1 MWKHLLKN
9 GIKLP
14 KITSK
19 EINKQIVPVLREME
33 KTGVLLDTKLLN
45 DMAKKVEVRLKAIE
59 KEIYKLAGE
68 EFNINS
74 PIQMGEIL
82 YKKLKLA
89 TEDVKRTKNGFSTAA
104 NELRKLEGKHKVIKP
119 ILEYREFS
127 KLLSTYLK
135 PLPLLVDEN
144 SRLHTNYGLETT
156 TGRLTSNEPNLQ
168 NIPIRGE
175 MGQEIRKAFVA
186 GEGMKLISADYS
198 QIELR
203 VVACLAN
210 DTSMIDSFKSG
221 VDIHTRTAAEI
232 FTVGLDKVTKEQ
244 RNRAKTINFGVL
256 YGMSPYGLS
265 QALNIGQSEAAEYIK
280 KYFTVHSGIKDY
292 CTRMIKVAREEG
304 YVETLFGFRR
314 SLPNIDSHY
323 RNIAEAEERMA
334 INTPV
339 QGSAAE
345 ILKLSMIE
353 LKKQLSLLNKKGI
366 KAEMLLTIH
375 DELIIEVEEKS
386 LLEVARVVKKSMENA
401 ISLCVPILA
410 EVKIG
415 KSWGEMDEVSL

>member
-168 NIPIRGE
+168 NIPIRGS
-175 MGQEIRKAFVA
+175 
-186 GEGMKLISADYS
+186 L
-198 QIELR
+198 
-203 VVACLAN
+203 LAW
-210 DTSMIDSFKSG
+210 
-221 VDIHTRTAAEI
+221 
-232 FTVGLDKVTKEQ
+232 
-244 RNRAKTINFGVL
+244 
-256 YGMSPYGLS
+256 
-265 QALNIGQSEAAEYIK
+265 
-280 KYFTVHSGIKDY
+280 
-292 CTRMIKVAREEG
+292 RMIHR
-304 YVETLFGFRR
+304 
-314 SLPNIDSHY
+314 
-323 RNIAEAEERMA
+323 
-334 INTPV
+334 
-339 QGSAAE
+339 
-345 ILKLSMIE
+345 
-353 LKKQLSLLNKKGI
+353 
-366 KAEMLLTIH
+366 
-375 DELIIEVEEKS
+375 
-386 LLEVARVVKKSMENA
+386 
-401 ISLCVPILA
+401 
-410 EVKIG
+410 
-415 KSWGEMDEVSL
+415 